1 MVSAVGSHSS
11 PNKLCRTI
19 KDIPHAFANV
29 NLQPVSAVMLQAF
42 VAVKEQAKEMTL
54 EVLSNTVIEQVGQ
67 VAQEVEKCL
76 YELYYRHGRTFN
88 AHALKLECT
97 CLVLH
102 RRVDFLHH
110 FSVLFRCI
118 IFVSQHL
125 TELLVPVQTTQSIK
139 TKLVEPVLEVLPET
153 VIEQVSQAVNQVG
166 HQRPLNLLIRFHNT
180 LSLSVTLILCI
191 MQV

>member
-1 MVSAVGSHSS
+1 
-11 PNKLCRTI
+11 
-19 KDIPHAFANV
+19 
-29 NLQPVSAVMLQAF
+29 
-42 VAVKEQAKEMTL
+42 MTL

-67 VAQEVEKCL
+67 VAQEVDKCH
-76 YELYYRHGRTFN
+76 YKYYYRHGRTFI
-88 AHALKLECT
+88 AHVLKLECT

-166 HQRPLNLLIRFHNT
+166 HQRPLNSLIRFHNI
-180 LSLSVTLILCI
+180 LSYSVTIILCI